1 MTTILTSYHVT
12 RAGPGV
18 RAPLPAILVL
28 VLLAFA
34 PPVVLAQQPPTPL
47 NPRDTLPAARVQ
59 QMQQQ
64 MMGMFSQMGPMY
76 ETMMKSMIDG
86 TLKAMGEP
94 ENVERLAAF
103 TRRYYESLI
112 KQGFT
117 KEEALAIVAGVGVP
131 ALRTGR

>member
-1 MTTILTSYHVT
+1 MTAILSSYRVTST
-12 RAGPGV
+12 RPCV
-18 RAPLPAILVL
+18 RAPIPAALLL

-34 PPVVLAQQPPTPL
+34 PSVALGQQPPAPPS
-47 NPRDTLPAARVQ
+47 PRDTSAARMQ

-76 ETMMKSMIDG
+76 EAMMKSMVDG

-103 TRRYYESLI
+103 TRRYYEALL
-112 KQGFT
+112 KQGFA

-131 ALRTGR
+131 ALRMGK